1 MSPNGHTEQ
10 RFASPRLM
18 TRNAPTMKRPTP
30 WLLATALTLA
40 PPPLLA
46 NDLQATV
53 DDVIEPLMREQHI
66 AGMAVAVYA
75 NGQSHYFNYGWANK
89 LDKQAVSRDTLFE
102 IGSISKTYTATLA
115 ALASAEGKLDLQAPA
130 SRYQPAL
137 AKAPIG
143 SASVLQLGTYS
154 GDCLP
159 LQFPDT
165 VQTPEQ
171 TLAWYQHWQRRHAPG
186 TYRCYSNPSLGLFG
200 DLAARA
206 QQRPFAE
213 LMTQG
218 LLPRLG
224 LKHTYL
230 EVPANARGLYA
241 QGYDANDKPLRV
253 NPGPYADEA
262 YGIKTSASDLLRY
275 VQLQLQPTTLDP
287 ALRNAIA
294 ITQSGFFQVGPMT
307 QGLGWERYPYPVA
320 LDTLLAYN
328 GAKIIRGENPVRA
341 LQPALPAEPAAWY
354 NKTGAT
360 GGFGAYVAFV
370 PAKQMGIVLL
380 ANRNYPNEERVRAAQ
395 RILSSLEH

>member
-1 MSPNGHTEQ
+1 
-10 RFASPRLM
+10 
-18 TRNAPTMKRPTP
+18 MKRPP
-30 WLLATALTLA
+30 RLLLATALTLA
-40 PPPLLA
+40 APPLLA

-53 DDVIEPLMREQHI
+53 DDVIPALMREQGI

-75 NGQSHYFNYGWANK
+75 NGQSHYFNYGLA
-89 LDKQAVSRDTLFE
+89 DKASRQAVSRDTLFE
-102 IGSISKTYTATLA
+102 VGSVSKTYTATLA

-137 AKAPIG
+137 AKASIG
-143 SASVLQLGTYS
+143 KASVLELGAYS

-159 LQFPDT
+159 LQFPDE
-165 VQTPEQ
+165 VQTPAQ
-171 TLAWYQHWQRRHAPG
+171 TLAWFQHWQPRFAPG
-186 TYRCYSNPSLGLFG
+186 THRCYSNPSLGLFG

-213 LMTQG
+213 LMTQQV
-218 LLPRLG
+218 LPRLG

-241 QGYDANDKPLRV
+241 QGYDANDKPVRV
-253 NPGPYADEA
+253 NPGPYAEQA

-275 VQLQLQPTTLDP
+275 VQLQLQPDTLEP
-287 ALRNAIA
+287 ALRKAIA
-294 ITQSGFFQVGPMT
+294 ITQSGYFQVGAMT
-307 QGLGWERYPYPVA
+307 QGLGWERYPYPVS
-320 LDTLLAYN
+320 LDTLLEYN
-328 GAKIIRGENPVRA
+328 GAKIIRGENPIQA
-341 LQPALPAEPAAWY
+341 LNPALPADPGAWY

-370 PAKQMGIVLL
+370 PSRQMGIVLL

-395 RILSSLEH
+395 RILSSLEP